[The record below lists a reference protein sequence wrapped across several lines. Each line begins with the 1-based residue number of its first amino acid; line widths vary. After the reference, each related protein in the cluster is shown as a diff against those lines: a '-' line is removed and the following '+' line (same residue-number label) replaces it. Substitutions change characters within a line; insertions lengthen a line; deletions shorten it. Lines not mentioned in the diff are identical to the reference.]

1 MSIFKA
7 IFGDI
12 GVGFLEF
19 GDNFI
24 KKLIEQC
31 NNIFWRD
38 VFDAWLNVM
47 NVHSNQICDSNNNII
62 FSPI

>member
-1 MSIFKA
+1 MVQGGQSWLSISKA
-7 IFGDI
+7 VFGDI
-12 GVGFLEF
+12 GVCFLEF

-38 VFDAWLNVM
+38 AFDALLNVTL
-47 NVHSNQICDSNNNII
+47 
-62 FSPI
+62 

>member
-1 MSIFKA
+1 MVQGGQSWMSIFKA

-12 GVGFLEF
+12 RVCFLEF

-38 VFDAWLNVM
+38 AFDALLNVTL
-47 NVHSNQICDSNNNII
+47 
-62 FSPI
+62 